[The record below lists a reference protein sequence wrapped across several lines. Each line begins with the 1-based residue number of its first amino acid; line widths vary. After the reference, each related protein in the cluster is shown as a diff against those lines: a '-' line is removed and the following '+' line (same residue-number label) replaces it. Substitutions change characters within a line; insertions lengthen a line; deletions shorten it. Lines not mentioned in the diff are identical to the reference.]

1 VDGKHRALK
10 YVPVASG
17 ALLVL
22 LVLIAAIWLIR
33 NFMANKDQKNQRT
46 VQNITVIRPPPPPPP
61 PDEPPPP
68 PPPEKIEQQVP
79 QDQPDP
85 SHDEAPPPAENL
97 GIDAE
102 GGAGS
107 DAFGLEGRPGGSD
120 LVGGTGGAVFAW
132 YTNKLKET
140 IIERLS
146 NDPRLHGKKY
156 NLPLRIWL
164 EPDGRIRNMQLIN
177 SSGDKEIDKAI
188 AADVS
193 GIGRFPEAPPL
204 ELPQPI
210 TWQLNSHT

>member
-1 VDGKHRALK
+1 MDRKHRVLK
-10 YVPVASG
+10 HVPFAAG
-17 ALLVL
+17 GLLVL
-22 LVLIAAIWLIR
+22 LLIVALVWFIR
-33 NFMANKDQKNQRT
+33 DFMSHKNQKSERV

-85 SHDEAPPPAENL
+85 SHDDAPPPSESL
-97 GIDAE
+97 GLDAE
-102 GGAGS
+102 GTAGD
-107 DAFGLEGRPGGSD
+107 DAFGLAAHKGGSD

-132 YTNKLKET
+132 YTNKLKEA
-140 IIERLS
+140 IVERLS
-146 NDPRLHGKKY
+146 AEPRLRGKKY
-156 NLPLRIWL
+156 NIQLRIWL
-164 EPDGRIRNMQLIN
+164 EPDGRIKSMQLIG

-188 AADVS
+188 STDVS
-193 GIGRFPEAPPL
+193 GIGRFGEAPPL

>member
-22 LVLIAAIWLIR
+22 IVVIAAIWLIR
-33 NFMANKDQKNQRT
+33 NFMANKEQKAQRV
-46 VQNITVIRPPPPPPP
+46 VQNITVIRPPPPPP

-79 QDQPDP
+79 QDKPDP
-85 SHDEAPPPAENL
+85 SHDEAPPPAANL
-97 GIDAE
+97 GLDAE
-102 GGAGS
+102 GAAGS

-120 LVGGTGGAVFAW
+120 LVGGNGGAVFAW
-132 YTNKLKET
+132 YTNKLKDT

-146 NDPRLHGKKY
+146 ADPRLHGKKY
-156 NLPLRIWL
+156 NVPLRIWL
-164 EPDGRIRNMQLIN
+164 EADGRIRNMQLIN
-177 SSGDKEIDKAI
+177 STGDKEIDNAI

-193 GIGRFPEAPPL
+193 SIGRFTEAPPL